1 MHLKKTYAMAATALA
16 AAFSVVLL
24 LIGVYIPI
32 NTLFFTAMAAYMI
45 GYSIQKC
52 GLRYGGIHLAAGV
65 LLDLFLIPDKFN
77 WILFLCLGG
86 YIFASEVIFQKGN
99 KIKDPKKK
107 LRVQLI
113 CNWILFNTIYIP
125 LLMFGRELF
134 LTGDISAG
142 APVIWLAG
150 QAGWIVYDKGYRVF
164 FQTILVRSM
173 SDDR

>member
-16 AAFSVVLL
+16 AALSVVLL

-52 GLRYGGIHLAAGV
+52 GLRYGGIHLAAVV
-65 LLDLFLIPDKFN
+65 LLDFFLIPDKFN
-77 WILFLCLGG
+77 WILFLCLGA
-86 YIFASEVIFQKGN
+86 YIFVSEAIFQKGN
-99 KIKDPKKK
+99 KIGDPKKK

-113 CNWILFNTIYIP
+113 CNWILFNIIYIP

-134 LTGDISAG
+134 LAPDVSAG
-142 APVIWLAG
+142 TPVVWLAG
-150 QAGWIVYDKGYRVF
+150 QVGWIVYDKGYRVF
-164 FQTILVRSM
+164 FQTILARSF
-173 SDDR
+173 SDGH